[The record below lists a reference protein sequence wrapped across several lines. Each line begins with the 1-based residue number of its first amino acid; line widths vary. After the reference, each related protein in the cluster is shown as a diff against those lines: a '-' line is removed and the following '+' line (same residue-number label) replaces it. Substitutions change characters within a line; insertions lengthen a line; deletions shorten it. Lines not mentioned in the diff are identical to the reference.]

1 MSRQKTGLA
10 TLGALLSALILFGS
24 SPAWAEEVDLAQA
37 SALIKAGKAKEAY
50 DLLVPYETENAGTP
64 EFDYLLGLSAVDSG
78 NAVRGIF
85 ALERA
90 LAVEPNHA
98 GARAAIARAHFLLGE
113 NESAR
118 LEFQNILKQ
127 NPPEDAIQSINR
139 YMSVIDRALGDA
151 TSFNAYLEA
160 TMGHDSNIN
169 GAPNAQTVV
178 VNFGGLPLPVTL
190 SGAAAEKSDNFLTLG
205 GGIGFNHPLN
215 KTWSVFGNASGTQ
228 RTNWSSNM
236 FETGTLDFNLG
247 LRHKLGPDNVTV
259 AMQDGNFYLDDERY
273 RHAYGVAAQWQH
285 DLNDRN
291 QLSLFG
297 QALRL
302 HYPSAD
308 IRDADRRL
316 VGAGFGHAFY
326 GDLSPV
332 VFMNAYIGEEDER
345 ESDRPDMGHNFHG
358 VRTGGQITWNPKTV
372 LFATANYEQRNYGGI
387 KPFFTESQRDHQ
399 YELSIGARYLPI
411 AAWQIKPQLSYVK
424 NDSNIPITDYDRW
437 MLSVTFRHEFAW

>member
-1 MSRQKTGLA
+1 MFHTRSGIGVIGAILSITLWCNPGIAGAEENSLEQAA
-10 TLGALLSALILFGS
+10 TLL
-24 SPAWAEEVDLAQA
+24 Q
-37 SALIKAGKAKEAY
+37 AGKAKEAY
-50 DLLVPYETENAGTP
+50 ELLAPHETENAGNP

-78 NAVRGIF
+78 NAVLGIF
-85 ALERA
+85 ALERV

-98 GARAAIARAHFLLGE
+98 GARAAIARAHYMLGE

-127 NPPEDAIQSINR
+127 NPPEDAIKSINR
-139 YMSVIDRALGDA
+139 YMSAIDRALGDA
-151 TSFNAYLEA
+151 TRFNAYLEA

-169 GAPNAQTVV
+169 GAPSAQTLV

-190 SGAAAEKSDNFLTLG
+190 SGATAEKSDNFLTLG
-205 GGIGFNHPLN
+205 GGIGFNYPIS
-215 KTWSVFGNASGTQ
+215 KTLSVFGNASGTE

-236 FETGTLDFNLG
+236 FETSTLDLNLG
-247 LRHKLGPDNVTV
+247 LRHKLGPDVVTAAV
-259 AMQDGNFYLDDERY
+259 QDGNFYLDDERY

-285 DLNDRN
+285 DLDDRN
-291 QLSLFG
+291 QVSLFG

-316 VGAGFGHAFY
+316 VGAGFGHAFG

-332 VFMNAYIGEEDER
+332 IFMNAYIGEEDER
-345 ESDRPDMGHNFHG
+345 ASSRPDMGHNLHG

-372 LFATANYEQRNYGGI
+372 LFATANYESRNYGGV
-387 KPFFTESQRDHQ
+387 KPFFTESQRDRQ
-399 YELSIGARYLPI
+399 YEFSIGARYLPI
-411 AAWQIKPQLSYVK
+411 AAWQIKPQLSYVR
-424 NDSNIPITDYDRW
+424 NNSNIPITDYDRW
-437 MLSVTFRHEFAW
+437 MLSVTFRHDFEW